1 MTTYD
6 RLRLAIE
13 REERAVLLTVVEGD
27 DLGAKLLLVE
37 GEEPVGDG
45 PRELGSLAEG
55 ARTGLVESE
64 GRKVFVELF
73 GPPPKLVV
81 LGAVDVA
88 ESLCALAQRLG
99 WRTVVADTRARLAT
113 RERVPSADE
122 LVVGWPD
129 EALAQIGLDADT
141 AVVVL
146 THDEKLDT
154 PALVAALR
162 SPAFYVGALGSRRAQ
177 AARRERLLE
186 VGVSEDALAR
196 LSGPCG
202 LDLGASTPAETALSI
217 LAEAVAVR
225 AGRSGGRLAESTGRI
240 HAERAKA

>member
-1 MTTYD
+1 LSTYE

-27 DLGAKLLLVE
+27 GLGGKLLLVE
-37 GEEPVGDG
+37 GEEPLGDG
-45 PRELGSLAEG
+45 PLELAALAEG
-55 ARTGLVESE
+55 ARTGLLEAE
-64 GRKVFVELF
+64 GRKVFVDVF
-73 GPPPKLVV
+73 GPPPKLVIV
-81 LGAVDVA
+81 GAVDVA

-99 WRTVVADTRARLAT
+99 WRTVVTDTRARLAT
-113 RERVPSADE
+113 RERIPSADE

-129 EALAQIGLDADT
+129 EALAEIGLDADS

-154 PALVAALR
+154 PALVAALQ
-162 SPAFYVGALGSRRAQ
+162 SPAFYVGALGSRRTQ
-177 AARRERLLE
+177 TARRERLLE

-196 LSGPCG
+196 VSGPSG

-217 LAEAVAVR
+217 LSEAVAVK
-225 AGRSGGRLAESTGRI
+225 AGRSGGRLAESSGRI
-240 HAERAKA
+240 HAER

>member
-1 MTTYD
+1 LSTYE

-13 REERAVLLTVVEGD
+13 RKERAVLLTVVEGD
-27 DLGAKLLLVE
+27 DLGAKLLVVE
-37 GEEPVGDG
+37 SEEPVGDA
-45 PRELGSLAEG
+45 PPELGALADG
-55 ARTGLVESE
+55 ARTGLVELE
-64 GRKVFVELF
+64 GRKVFVDVF
-73 GPPPKLVV
+73 GPPPKLVIF
-81 LGAVDVA
+81 GAVDVA

-113 RERVPSADE
+113 RERIPSADE

-129 EALAQIGLDADT
+129 EALAEIGLDADS

-154 PALVAALR
+154 PALVAALQ
-162 SPAFYVGALGSRRAQ
+162 STAFYIGALGSRRAQ
-177 AARRERLLE
+177 TARRERLLE
-186 VGVSEDALAR
+186 LGVSEDALAR

-217 LAEAVAVR
+217 LSEALAVK
-225 AGRSGGRLAESTGRI
+225 AGRSGGRLSESSGRI
-240 HAERAKA
+240 HAGR

>member
-1 MTTYD
+1 MSTYE

-27 DLGAKLLLVE
+27 DIGAKLLLVE

-45 PRELGSLAEG
+45 PRELAGLAEG

-64 GRKVFVELF
+64 GRKVFVEVF

-99 WRTVVADTRARLAT
+99 WRTVVADTRSRLAT
-113 RERVPSADE
+113 RERIPSADE

-129 EALAQIGLDADT
+129 EALARIGLDADS

-154 PALVAALR
+154 PALVAALE
-162 SPAFYVGALGSRRAQ
+162 SPAFYIGALGSRRAQ
-177 AARRERLLE
+177 TARRERLLE

-196 LSGPCG
+196 ISGPCG

-217 LAEAVAVR
+217 LGEAVAVR
-225 AGRSGGRLAESTGRI
+225 AGRAGGRLAESSGRI
-240 HAERAKA
+240 HAER

>member
-1 MTTYD
+1 MTLYE
-6 RLRLAIE
+6 RQRLAIE
-13 REERAVLLTVVEGD
+13 REEPSVLLTVVEGPE
-27 DLGAKLLLVE
+27 LGTKLLVVE
-37 GEEPVGDG
+37 GEEPVGDA
-45 PRELGSLAEG
+45 PNDLAALAGE
-55 ARTGLVESE
+55 ARTGLVQHE
-64 GRKVFVELF
+64 GRRVFVETY

-88 ESLCALAQRLG
+88 ESLCALAQPLG

-113 RERVPSADE
+113 RERIPSADE
-122 LVVGWPD
+122 LVVAWPD
-129 EALAQIGLDADT
+129 EALARIGLDVDS

-186 VGVSEDALAR
+186 VGLTDEELAR

-202 LDLGASTPAETALSI
+202 LDLGASAPPETALSI
-217 LAEAVAVR
+217 LSEAVAVR
-225 AGRSGGRLAESTGRI
+225 AGRSGGRLSESSGRI
-240 HAERAKA
+240 HVEA